1 MQTLPLHRY
10 RQLRHWLPFD
20 QLADKFYGVLVLA
33 SMTPLLVMIGFLLF
47 APQHW
52 QPERLLGW
60 TTVATLFALALS
72 IWLTHALLAP
82 VTLARLALH
91 AYQREQRLLPMPL
104 DLDGEAGGLI
114 NDLHATIEACER
126 QRQIFA
132 EQADRAFREQP
143 RSLPGERDI
152 ARRAPGPVARHASP
166 VN

>member
-10 RQLRHWLPFD
+10 RQLRHWLPFE

-60 TTVATLFALALS
+60 ITAATLLALALS
-72 IWLTHALLAP
+72 VWLTHALLAP

-91 AYQREQRLLPMPL
+91 AYHREQRLLPVPL
-104 DLDGEAGGLI
+104 DLDGEAGGLLS
-114 NDLHATIEACER
+114 DLRATIEACER

-132 EQADRAFREQP
+132 EQADRAFRDKP
-143 RSLPGERDI
+143 SPLPGDRGT
-152 ARRAPGPVARHASP
+152 ARRPPNPAAQAAAPL
-166 VN
+166 N